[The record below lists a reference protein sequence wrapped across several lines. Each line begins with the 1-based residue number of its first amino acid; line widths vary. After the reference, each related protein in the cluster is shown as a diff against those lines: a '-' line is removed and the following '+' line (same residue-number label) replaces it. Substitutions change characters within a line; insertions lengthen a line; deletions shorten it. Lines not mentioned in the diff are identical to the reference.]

1 MASTYKSIDKRT
13 LFLIYFFVLIY
24 CLIYYVSLFVF
35 KIIDPNYFLCVEVV
49 NQQLKF
55 GSSSFDFLYPLSCDQ
70 KNYFIGFEN
79 FNNIITTD
87 YYPYQT
93 RSLYILLVFSIG
105 KILQFINEI
114 FSLNINLILN
124 ISTLITQI
132 FIVSISIY
140 LIDKLLKKYF
150 NYNKFS
156 LFLITG
162 FVTVSPLIKWGIF
175 TPSHQLL
182 TLLVLITGIY
192 TIENY
197 KKYEI
202 YKFSILM
209 GVLYLGHRSFLLAYI
224 LFLGARF
231 VFLKKLNIFDYI
243 KSSIIFATPSFIFYL
258 YIRILGYHP
267 YDAATEYWGQ
277 FIWIFSFW
285 TGKKSEGQWY
295 CQTIPENF
303 ICYFQ
308 DTKSTLIYL
317 LVPII
322 FISIKE
328 FTDVYFLKKNK
339 LKIINFAILFAFL
352 MYGFYSFIGWYPPL
366 RFNLYS
372 IGNCLTLIG
381 CLQIVRDENLRY
393 RLLYFSSLFLYF
405 LNLNHWNNPDVINF
419 NNSLF
424 IVLLLMFI
432 YFLIKH
438 KEYKKLKLNN

>member
-1 MASTYKSIDKRT
+1 
-13 LFLIYFFVLIY
+13 
-24 CLIYYVSLFVF
+24 
-35 KIIDPNYFLCVEVV
+35 
-49 NQQLKF
+49 
-55 GSSSFDFLYPLSCDQ
+55 
-70 KNYFIGFEN
+70 
-79 FNNIITTD
+79 
-87 YYPYQT
+87 
-93 RSLYILLVFSIG
+93 
-105 KILQFINEI
+105 
-114 FSLNINLILN
+114 
-124 ISTLITQI
+124 
-132 FIVSISIY
+132 
-140 LIDKLLKKYF
+140 
-150 NYNKFS
+150 
-156 LFLITG
+156 
-162 FVTVSPLIKWGIF
+162 
-175 TPSHQLL
+175 
-182 TLLVLITGIY
+182 
-192 TIENY
+192 
-197 KKYEI
+197 
-202 YKFSILM
+202 M

-231 VFLKKLNIFDYI
+231 IILKKLNIFDYI

-322 FISIKE
+322 FISVKE
-328 FTDVYFLKKNK
+328 FTDVYFYKKNK

-381 CLQIVRDENLRY
+381 CLQIVRDENLRD
-393 RLLYFSSLFLYF
+393 RVLYFSSLFLYF
-405 LNLNHWNNPDVINF
+405 LNLNHWNYPDVINF